1 MPVTF
6 KVAKHAAE
14 EFPWTPFPVKT
25 TGAERPLQVAAFAQW
40 RQCQELLQT
49 SIAPE
54 DLPELEPARGN
65 GFVEVVLTAYK
76 RHHHLVIRPD
86 DVWISFL
93 SQLNFYVNTHAE
105 ELRSH
110 FVAHGARKLL
120 TVPAAGT
127 RYVVDPKLVDW
138 ILPDFTTT
146 TVKDK
151 TICAVLLMS
160 SLESCFHYEIM
171 CICGIPSVT
180 LEGERADW
188 QKLLDRPAAWT
199 RMLRPILERF
209 VKAFDGKPDVEFWG
223 NVAHAHPNYYGPED
237 MSGWITALS
246 VWNCQGRWQGRP
258 LEEVTNP
265 REVPDAE
272 EREKL
277 SPRDKDKLERRYV
290 LDGIS
295 YPALSQ
301 TQMAE
306 GFCEVDVLLDDNGQR
321 FDCVMV
327 AGHVAIAVSGSAES
341 QRDTLSPS
349 PEWFIYIKRK
359 ERFY

>member
-1 MPVTF
+1 MNRRPQSTCFGLRQPPVLDR
-6 KVAKHAAE
+6 A
-14 EFPWTPFPVKT
+14 PV
-25 TGAERPLQVAAFAQW
+25 L
-40 RQCQELLQT
+40 
-49 SIAPE
+49 S
-54 DLPELEPARGN
+54 
-65 GFVEVVLTAYK
+65 
-76 RHHHLVIRPD
+76 PD
-86 DVWISFL
+86 DVWISIL
-93 SQLNFYVNTHAE
+93 SQLNFYVNAHAT

-110 FVAHGARKLL
+110 FVAHGGKKHLVVVAF
-120 TVPAAGT
+120 GT
-127 RYVVDPKLVDW
+127 RYTVNFGSLARQMTLHIQNSVVDPTLVDW

-188 QKLLDRPAAWT
+188 QKLLDRVTSDRLPAMGAEPAAWA
-199 RMLRPILERF
+199 RMLQPILERF
-209 VKAFDGKPDVEFWG
+209 VKAFDGEPDVEFWG
-223 NVAHAHPNYYGPED
+223 DVAHAHPKFYGPED
-237 MSGWITALS
+237 MSGWITAFS

-277 SPRDKDKLERRYV
+277 SPREKDKLERRYV

-306 GFCEVDVLLDDNGQR
+306 GFCEVEVLLDDNGQR

-341 QRDTLSPS
+341 RRDTLSPS
-349 PEWFIYIKRK
+349 PEWFIYIKNDRIDL
-359 ERFY
+359 Y